1 VEAGLREERV
11 QQVWRDPVSDVAGE
25 ALPAAVAFTGSPE
38 IAAISGLL
46 PGGACRAVALSSA
59 SELLDGGR
67 GDEVDEVA
75 SGSRNRSD
83 RLPHGIVAG
92 SLTKSSTKPARFWCT
107 PSTSSARNSMI
118 TVRLSA
124 GRAAPG
130 ANGGTVRVL
139 PIARA
144 AQAVLNSAKSSLDQ
158 LTCAPVAR
166 S

>member
-1 VEAGLREERV
+1 
-11 QQVWRDPVSDVAGE
+11 
-25 ALPAAVAFTGSPE
+25 
-38 IAAISGLL
+38 
-46 PGGACRAVALSSA
+46 
-59 SELLDGGR
+59 
-67 GDEVDEVA
+67 
-75 SGSRNRSD
+75 
-83 RLPHGIVAG
+83 
-92 SLTKSSTKPARFWCT
+92 
-107 PSTSSARNSMI
+107 
-118 TVRLSA
+118 LSA